1 MLEKIHNSYVN
12 QKKISLAATELRT
25 LLAVLQSKIEVF
37 KKKKVKPLTECLK
50 CFIM

>member
-12 QKKISLAATELRT
+12 QKNSLAAPELRT
-25 LLAVLQSKIEVF
+25 PLPVLQSKIE
-37 KKKKVKPLTECLK
+37 KKVKPLTECLK

>member
-12 QKKISLAATELRT
+12 QKNSLAAPELRT